1 MTQKQKQQD
10 PSAIV
15 HVQPR
20 PGETVIYEGRAY
32 GDRATLQVVRR
43 DLERVEGDFEEVN
56 PERLPDAGERPAA
69 A

>member
-10 PSAIV
+10 PSEIV

-20 PGETVIYEGRAY
+20 PGETVVYEGRAY
-32 GDRATLQVVRR
+32 GDRATLQVRR
-43 DLERVEGDFEEVN
+43 GDLERVEGSWEEVD
-56 PERLPDAGERPAA
+56 PDRLPDVGERPAA